1 MNSSDAAKH
10 WLVQKYGGTSLGKLL
25 DTIANRIIPSYC
37 HDYNLAVVCSAISGS
52 SKASGTTS
60 LLIQCISH
68 AEAGPA
74 ACRQLHECV
83 DVILKSHT
91 DILRTLSESPD
102 SVESAAG
109 TYKASLATVQGHCE
123 DLRKFLLAA
132 QTVRDLSSQTRDR
145 IIALGEKLACIV
157 LAAALTG
164 RGIPAEPV
172 MLDNVVE
179 AVFGRS
185 LLDQKSALNDLGG
198 DFYRALSGEIA
209 KRIHACGTKVP
220 VLSGFFGIMP
230 ESLLKAVG
238 RGYSDLCAAMCAVG
252 MNAVELQIW
261 KEVDGIF
268 TADPRKVSSARLLS
282 TVTPDEATEL
292 TYYGSEVIHPLT
304 MDQIRHANIP
314 LRLKNVFNP
323 SGSGTVIYPSQSL
336 SPVLGSVTPPPSEN
350 EAGNGVS
357 YPTAGFMLQNGYHG
371 AQQERRRPTAVTVKD
386 SIILVNIACNRNTK
400 SYGLLSG
407 VFGRL
412 EELGVN
418 VDLVSTSE
426 RNSWKNVARQVKGT
440 VDGIYESNFGQVI
453 VTKDMAIV
461 SVIGHKMRNKVGVA
475 SEILSTLAA
484 AKINIYLVSQGASE
498 INVSLVVRSDDA
510 NLALNTIHDQVLK
523 IPSHQEQEHDFIKGV
538 LGGTGSVGQQFIL
551 LLEQHPYL
559 KLQAIGASSRSAGKK
574 YRDAVR
580 WKQSTPLSSDA
591 AEILVSECEPR
602 EFSDCDI
609 IFSGLD
615 SDVAGD
621 VEMNFLKA
629 GFAVFSNAKNHRGNP
644 LVPLVV
650 PTVNLSH
657 LDLIP
662 YQQSAFNL
670 SKGFLVCNSNCAVIG
685 LVGPLSVLQ
694 KSFGPISTVSVVT
707 MQAISGAGYPGVPS
721 IDVIDNIIP
730 YIEGEEDKLQSE
742 AKKILGTINTDKT
755 GFVEQDLTVSAS
767 CNRVPVID
775 GHMACVSLNFSKH
788 PPPSVA
794 EIKEALK
801 SSVSDAEKLGC
812 WSAPKPPFH
821 IFEEQDRPQ
830 PRLDRN
836 LQGGYAVSIGRI
848 RADDAGIFDLKFVAL
863 SHNTVLGAAGSSILN
878 AEAAILKG
886 FI

>member
-1 MNSSDAAKH
+1 MNSSDVEKR

-25 DTIANRIIPSYC
+25 DTIANGIIPSYC

-74 ACRQLHECV
+74 ACGQLHECV
-83 DVILKSHT
+83 DFIVKNHT
-91 DILRTLSESPD
+91 DILQALSESAD
-102 SVESAAG
+102 CVDSAAN
-109 TYKASLATVQGHCE
+109 TYKAALATIQSLCE
-123 DLRKFLLAA
+123 DLRTFLLAA
-132 QTVRDLSSQTRDR
+132 QTVRALSSQTRDR

-164 RGIPAEPV
+164 RDMSAEPV

-238 RGYSDLCAAMCAVG
+238 RGYSDLYAAMCAVG
-252 MNAVELQIW
+252 VNAVELQIW

-268 TADPRKVSSARLLS
+268 TADPRKVASARLLS

-292 TYYGSEVIHPLT
+292 SYYGSEVIHPLT

-323 SGSGTVIYPSQSL
+323 SASGTAIYPSQSL
-336 SPVLGSVTPPPSEN
+336 SPILTSVTPPPSDE
-350 EAGNGVS
+350 EAGSSVS

-426 RNSWKNVARQVKGT
+426 RNVSVAFQAFDEKDNISQRLRTELEKCGKASQRAI
-440 VDGIYESNFGQVI
+440 DDACEANLNQVI

-461 SVIGHKMRNKVGVA
+461 SVIGHKMRNKVGIA

-498 INVSLVVRSDDA
+498 INVSLVVRSDVA
-510 NLALNTIHDQVLK
+510 NLALNTIHDQGLK

-538 LGGTGSVGQQFIL
+538 LGGTGSVGQRFGPRFIL
-551 LLEQHPYL
+551 LLEQYPYL

-580 WKQSTPLSSDA
+580 WKQAIPLSHEA
-591 AEILVSECEPR
+591 GEIVVAECEPR
-602 EFSDCDI
+602 QFSNCDI

-621 VEMNFLKA
+621 VEMSFLKA
-629 GFAVFSNAKNHRGNP
+629 GFSVFSNAKNHRGNP

-670 SKGFLVCNSNCAVIG
+670 SKGFL
-685 LVGPLSVLQ
+685 
-694 KSFGPISTVSVVT
+694 
-707 MQAISGAGYPGVPS
+707 
-721 IDVIDNIIP
+721 
-730 YIEGEEDKLQSE
+730 
-742 AKKILGTINTDKT
+742 
-755 GFVEQDLTVSAS
+755 
-767 CNRVPVID
+767 
-775 GHMACVSLNFSKH
+775 
-788 PPPSVA
+788 
-794 EIKEALK
+794 
-801 SSVSDAEKLGC
+801 
-812 WSAPKPPFH
+812 
-821 IFEEQDRPQ
+821 EQDRPQ
-830 PRLDRN
+830 PRLDRD

-848 RADDAGIFDLKFVAL
+848 RADDAGVFDLKFVAL

>member
-1 MNSSDAAKH
+1 METPDTGKH

-25 DTIANRIIPSYC
+25 DSISNHIIPSYY
-37 HDYNLAVVCSAISGS
+37 HDYNLAIVCSAISGS

-74 ACRQLHECV
+74 ACGQLHECV
-83 DVILKSHT
+83 DVILKNHT
-91 DILRTLSESPD
+91 DILQTLSESPEY
-102 SVESAAG
+102 VGSAAG
-109 TYKASLATVQGHCE
+109 TYQTALATVQGLCE
-123 DLRKFLLAA
+123 DLRTFLLAA
-132 QTVRDLSSQTRDR
+132 QTVRDLSPQTRDR

-157 LAAALTG
+157 LAAVLTG
-164 RGIPAEPV
+164 RGIPAEAV

-209 KRIHACGTKVP
+209 KRIHTCGSKVP

-252 MNAVELQIW
+252 VNAVELQIW

-268 TADPRKVSSARLLS
+268 SADPRKVHSARLLS

-304 MDQIRHANIP
+304 MDQIRHASIP

-323 SGSGTVIYPSQSL
+323 SGSGTVIYPSQAF
-336 SPVLGSVTPPPSEN
+336 SPILAPVTPPQSDSES
-350 EAGNGVS
+350 GS
-357 YPTAGFMLQNGYHG
+357 I
-371 AQQERRRPTAVTVKD
+371 RRRPTAVTVKD

-418 VDLVSTSE
+418 VDLVSTNE
-426 RNSWKNVARQVKGT
+426 RN
-440 VDGIYESNFGQVI
+440 VI
-453 VTKDMAIV
+453 VTRDMAIV

-538 LGGTGSVGQQFIL
+538 LGGTGSVGQRFIL

-559 KLQAIGASSRSAGKK
+559 KLQAIGASSRSVCKK

-580 WKQSTPLSSDA
+580 WKQASPLSPEA
-591 AEILVSECEPR
+591 AEILVTECEPCQ
-602 EFSDCDI
+602 FSDCDI
-609 IFSGLD
+609 IFSGLG
-615 SDVAGD
+615 SGVAGD
-621 VEMNFLKA
+621 IEMDFLKA
-629 GFAVFSNAKNHRGNP
+629 GFPVFSNAKNHRSNP

-662 YQQSAFNL
+662 HQQSAFNQ
-670 SKGFLVCNSNCAVIG
+670 SKGFIVCNSNCAVIG

-694 KSFGPISTVSVVT
+694 KAFGPISTVSVVT

-742 AKKILGTINTDKT
+742 ARKILGTMNAGKT
-755 GFVEQDLTVSAS
+755 GFIEQDLIVSAS

-775 GHMACVSLNFSKH
+775 GHMACVSLSFSKR
-788 PPPSVA
+788 PRPSVA
-794 EIKEALK
+794 EVKEALG

-812 WSAPKPPFH
+812 WSAPKPPFQ

-836 LQGGYAVSIGRI
+836 LQGGYTISIGRI
-848 RADDAGIFDLKFVAL
+848 RADDVGIFDLKFVAL

-878 AEAAILKG
+878 AEAAVLKG

>member
-1 MNSSDAAKH
+1 METPDTGKH

-25 DTIANRIIPSYC
+25 DSITNHIIPSYC

-74 ACRQLHECV
+74 ACGQLHECV
-83 DVILKSHT
+83 DVILKNHN
-91 DILRTLSESPD
+91 DILQTLSESPD
-102 SVESAAG
+102 CVDSAPG
-109 TYKASLATVQGHCE
+109 TYQAALATVQGLCE
-123 DLRKFLLAA
+123 NLRTFLLAA
-132 QTVRDLSSQTRDR
+132 QTVRDLSPQTRDR
-145 IIALGEKLACIV
+145 IIALGEKLSCIV

-164 RGIPAEPV
+164 RGIPAEAV
-172 MLDNVVE
+172 ILDNVVE

-198 DFYRALSGEIA
+198 DFYRALSGEMA

-252 MNAVELQIW
+252 VNAIELQIW

-304 MDQIRHANIP
+304 MDQIRHASIP

-323 SGSGTVIYPSQSL
+323 SGSGTVIYPSQGV
-336 SPVLGSVTPPPSEN
+336 SPILAPVTPPPSDN
-350 EAGNGVS
+350 EAGS
-357 YPTAGFMLQNGYHG
+357 I
-371 AQQERRRPTAVTVKD
+371 RRRPTAVTVKD

-426 RNSWKNVARQVKGT
+426 RNVSVAFQAT
-440 VDGIYESNFGQVI
+440 NESENISYRLRTELEKCGKATNLYQVI
-453 VTKDMAIV
+453 VTKDTAIV

-523 IPSHQEQEHDFIKGV
+523 IPSHHEQEHDFIKGMN
-538 LGGTGSVGQQFIL
+538 
-551 LLEQHPYL
+551 
-559 KLQAIGASSRSAGKK
+559 
-574 YRDAVR
+574 
-580 WKQSTPLSSDA
+580 
-591 AEILVSECEPR
+591 VSMT
-602 EFSDCDI
+602 S
-609 IFSGLD
+609 
-615 SDVAGD
+615 
-621 VEMNFLKA
+621 
-629 GFAVFSNAKNHRGNP
+629 
-644 LVPLVV
+644 
-650 PTVNLSH
+650 
-657 LDLIP
+657 
-662 YQQSAFNL
+662 
-670 SKGFLVCNSNCAVIG
+670 
-685 LVGPLSVLQ
+685 
-694 KSFGPISTVSVVT
+694 
-707 MQAISGAGYPGVPS
+707 
-721 IDVIDNIIP
+721 
-730 YIEGEEDKLQSE
+730 
-742 AKKILGTINTDKT
+742 
-755 GFVEQDLTVSAS
+755 
-767 CNRVPVID
+767 
-775 GHMACVSLNFSKH
+775 
-788 PPPSVA
+788 
-794 EIKEALK
+794 
-801 SSVSDAEKLGC
+801 
-812 WSAPKPPFH
+812 
-821 IFEEQDRPQ
+821 
-830 PRLDRN
+830 
-836 LQGGYAVSIGRI
+836 
-848 RADDAGIFDLKFVAL
+848 
-863 SHNTVLGAAGSSILN
+863 
-878 AEAAILKG
+878 
-886 FI
+886 

>member
-1 MNSSDAAKH
+1 MNSSDADKH

-102 SVESAAG
+102 SVVSAAG
-109 TYKASLATVQGHCE
+109 TYKAALATVQGHCE

-172 MLDNVVE
+172 ILDNVVE

-198 DFYRALSGEIA
+198 DFYRALSGDIA

-220 VLSGFFGIMP
+220 ILSGFFGIMP

-426 RNSWKNVARQVKGT
+426 RN
-440 VDGIYESNFGQVI
+440 VI

-523 IPSHQEQEHDFIKGV
+523 IPSQQEQEHDFIKGV
-538 LGGTGSVGQQFIL
+538 LGGTGSVGQRFIL